1 MDKLWILCLFVS
13 KKNIIIHIR
22 EQDYSHYSNS
32 FPKKISFQK
41 QKPISFP
48 KKEAFVSSSPSRAY
62 MYAQSIV
69 AKPENIP
76 LIPLIS
82 Q

>member
-41 QKPISFP
+41 QKPIRFTE
-48 KKEAFVSSSPSRAY
+48 KR
-62 MYAQSIV
+62 
-69 AKPENIP
+69 
-76 LIPLIS
+76 LIRFHELLARVYS
-82 Q
+82 TETRK